1 MVGIVCRLCPTS
13 PRMGQWRDCH
23 IRWRRHNLDVISQS
37 RDLMQWLGEADPS
50 AIAYLDQAGSNHDHS
65 LNT

>member
-1 MVGIVCRLCPTS
+1 
-13 PRMGQWRDCH
+13 MGQWRDCH